1 MSDEG
6 AALDARLVHRIRA
19 GLTLDVEITL
29 GHACGVVFGP
39 SGSGKT
45 TLLRLIAGLARP
57 EAGSVRVCDA
67 TWFDDSASVHMTL
80 RKRQVGM
87 IFQDD
92 LLFPHLDVA
101 ANIRFGLARLAR
113 AEADRRVAEVA
124 TMCGVADLL
133 HRRPGTL
140 SGGERQRVGLA
151 RALAP
156 RPKLLLCDEPVSA
169 IDLDGRFALLD
180 RLREAQRSESL
191 PVLYVTHSP
200 AEAIALGDVMFRLE
214 AGKIVDRGPPLDVL
228 ARRGPA
234 DSASSRLDDVRNLFR
249 GVISGQSADR
259 GETFV
264 ALDGGTTL
272 VVPFLGRAEGEVV
285 AVTIR
290 ADDVLLARGP
300 ISGLSARNIIVGRVS
315 RLVPH
320 GANVEVVA
328 KTGSVDWI
336 VSVVKPA
343 VAALALREG
352 TEVYLIVKARSCH
365 ILGGR

>member
-1 MSDEG
+1 MSDEETT
-6 AALDARLVHRIRA
+6 LDARLVHRIHS
-19 GLTLDVEITL
+19 GLVLDVAISL
-29 GHACGVVFGP
+29 GRACGVVFGP

-45 TLLRLIAGLARP
+45 TLLRLIAGLEHP
-57 EAGSVRVCDA
+57 DAGHVRVGPA
-67 TWFDDSASVHMTL
+67 TWFDDSTNVHMKL
-80 RKRQVGM
+80 RKREVGM

-92 LLFPHLDVA
+92 LLFPHLDVR
-101 ANIRFGLARLAR
+101 ANIRFGLGRLAPV
-113 AEADRRVAEVA
+113 AADRRVGEVA
-124 TMCGVADLL
+124 AMCGVADFL
-133 HRRPGTL
+133 HRRPETL

-180 RLREAQRSESL
+180 RLREAQRTESL

-200 AEAIALGDVMFRLE
+200 AEAVALGDMMFRLD

-228 ARRGPA
+228 ARRGSA
-234 DSASSRLDDVRNLFR
+234 DSASSRIDDVRNVFR
-249 GVISGQSADR
+249 GVISGQSVDR

-264 ALDGGTTL
+264 ALDGGPTL
-272 VVPFLGRAEGEVV
+272 VVPFLGREDGA
-285 AVTIR
+285 AVTFTVR

-300 ISGLSARNIIVGRVS
+300 IAGLSARNVIAGRVA

-320 GANVEVVA
+320 GADVEVIA
-328 KTGSVDWI
+328 TTGSVEWI

-343 VAALALREG
+343 VAALDLREG
-352 TEVYLIVKARSCH
+352 VEVHLIVKARSCH
-365 ILGGR
+365 VLRGP